1 MKLIALLMN
10 LAVFIFLTSA
20 ARQLPTSKA
29 DYYPPGPW
37 NSTQGK
43 HWRGI
48 IERYPKQTL
57 LMKLSIQK
65 INLKSDEL
73 VICEWFVTN
82 KINISRSIQNKF
94 YDKLVSI
101 VSLPKTWSDAS
112 IIKMFNDL
120 SFASIY
126 KIESSTRFDID
137 RIASTHDVSQ
147 SEAWIIINYQL
158 YAAKWNNLES
168 RQLKKS
174 SFGIYVITSVMSI
187 RWRETRC
194 WWKLPWLVIK
204 PDSKCFS
211 V

>member
-1 MKLIALLMN
+1 
-10 LAVFIFLTSA
+10 
-20 ARQLPTSKA
+20 
-29 DYYPPGPW
+29 
-37 NSTQGK
+37 
-43 HWRGI
+43 
-48 IERYPKQTL
+48 
-57 LMKLSIQK
+57 MKLSIQK

-147 SEAWIIINYQL
+147 SEAWIIINY
-158 YAAKWNNLES
+158 
-168 RQLKKS
+168 
-174 SFGIYVITSVMSI
+174 
-187 RWRETRC
+187 
-194 WWKLPWLVIK
+194 
-204 PDSKCFS
+204 
-211 V
+211 